1 MSLNYCWIQPEPSF
15 YEICNNIQNRL
26 CLPRPRRPF
35 DEADIM
41 RQSHPDSLHLGAVA
55 AERIDNRPGQGRRSD
70 CTAIQIGV
78 QYGAQGCHVY
88 IFQLFLKETL
98 LLFPY
103 IRSLCLIGSF
113 NDRLR
118 RLQQCCNFKKII

>member
-1 MSLNYCWIQPEPSF
+1 
-15 YEICNNIQNRL
+15 
-26 CLPRPRRPF
+26 
-35 DEADIM
+35 M

-78 QYGAQGCHVY
+78 QYGIQGGLVY

-98 LLFPY
+98 LLFFPY

-118 RLQQCCNFKKII
+118 HLQQRCNFKKII